1 MLSLFLSPIYRVL
14 AIIGAIL
21 VAIGTIYAKGR
32 SDASLKA
39 KARSLEETQDA
50 IERANKARNNSLS
63 ESDRGRLYDDDGFKR
78 PN

>member
-1 MLSLFLSPIYRVL
+1 MLSFLLSPVYRFLATIGAVL
-14 AIIGAIL
+14 AA
-21 VAIGTIYAKGR
+21 VWTIYAKGR
-32 SDASLKA
+32 ADASLKD